1 MNSENRDSYNR
12 EAGNLVK
19 QYESITFEELN
30 QQTISLLPSSPC
42 HVLDVGAGSGRDAA
56 WFADQGYQV
65 TAIEPA
71 VELLKRAKMLHP
83 SLKISWFEDSLPQLL
98 LVKTLSSSFDLIWLS
113 AVWMHL
119 PQSDRPAAFAN
130 LDALLNHAGRMM
142 FTLRHGPAPQGRV
155 FHPVSVEEILS
166 LAANHNMK
174 SVLVTETADS
184 FQRPEISWDT
194 VMLEK
199 E

>member
-1 MNSENRDSYNR
+1 MISINISNYNQ
-12 EAGNLVK
+12 EADRLVH
-19 QYESITFEELN
+19 QYESISFEELN

-42 HVLDVGAGSGRDAA
+42 QVLDVGAGSGRDAA

-71 VELLKRAKMLHP
+71 VELLKRAKIIHP
-83 SLKISWFEDSLPQLL
+83 SLKISWYEDSLPQLL
-98 LVKTLSSSFDLIWLS
+98 LVKTLSNSFDLIWLS

-142 FTLRHGPAPQGRV
+142 FTLRHGPAPQGRE
-155 FHPVSVEEILS
+155 FHPVSVGEILS

-174 SVLVTETADS
+174 SVLVAETADS
-184 FQRPEISWDT
+184 FQRPEISWHT

>member
-1 MNSENRDSYNR
+1 MISINISNYNQ
-12 EAGNLVK
+12 EADRLVH
-19 QYESITFEELN
+19 QYESISFEELN

-42 HVLDVGAGSGRDAA
+42 QVLDVGAGSGRDAA

-71 VELLKRAKMLHP
+71 VELLKRAKIIHP
-83 SLKISWFEDSLPQLL
+83 SLKISWYEDSLPQLL
-98 LVKTLSSSFDLIWLS
+98 LVKTLSNSFDLIWLS

-130 LDALLNHAGRMM
+130 LDALLNRAGRMM
-142 FTLRHGPAPQGRV
+142 FTLRHGPAPQGRE

-174 SVLVTETADS
+174 SVLVAETADS
-184 FQRPEISWDT
+184 FQRPEISWHT

>member
-1 MNSENRDSYNR
+1 MNSENIDSYNR
-12 EAGNLVK
+12 EAGKLFK

-42 HVLDVGAGSGRDAA
+42 QVLDVGAGSGRDAA

-98 LVKTLSSSFDLIWLS
+98 LVKSLSNSFDLIWLS

-142 FTLRHGPAPQGRV
+142 FTLRHGPAPQGRE

-174 SVLVTETADS
+174 SVLVAETADS
-184 FQRPEISWDT
+184 FQRPEISWHT

>member
-1 MNSENRDSYNR
+1 MISINISNYNQ
-12 EAGNLVK
+12 EADRLVH
-19 QYESITFEELN
+19 QYESISFEELN

-42 HVLDVGAGSGRDAA
+42 QVLDVGAGSGRDAA

-65 TAIEPA
+65 TAVEPA
-71 VELLKRAKMLHP
+71 VELLKRAKIIHP
-83 SLKISWFEDSLPQLL
+83 SLKISWYEDSLPQLL
-98 LVKTLSSSFDLIWLS
+98 LVKTLSNSFDLIWLS

-142 FTLRHGPAPQGRV
+142 FTLRHGPAPQGRE

-174 SVLVTETADS
+174 SVLVAETADS
-184 FQRPEISWDT
+184 FQRPEISWHT